1 LTEQTLVPNPVANK
15 SKPVKTKRVVNQ
27 IKRQEMGFSG
37 LTPYKQESERSKQEL
52 SYSMSPLIDIQLGVG
67 DRRSVD

>member
-1 LTEQTLVPNPVANK
+1 M
-15 SKPVKTKRVVNQ
+15 KTKRVVNQ

-67 DRRSVD
+67 NRRSVD